1 MAFLK
6 VLRTRHLAIL
16 WLSQVLSAMGD
27 YLYEIAVL
35 WIAVK
40 SVGSGAGIVAA
51 AEAGSML
58 IFGLLGGVYAD
69 RWDRQKVMVVADTV
83 RAIAVSVLPILALHG
98 LLQLWHLVI
107 VAIIIG
113 SLSSLFDPALQACLP
128 VLTPDMQTLQA
139 TNGLMDTTRRLARIL
154 GPGTAGLLIALL
166 PLPHFFTLDA
176 VSFGLSALAV
186 LSLGRHYLWKPAPNE
201 TLQRG
206 VRGILAE
213 IAGAMRLVHNHR
225 PLAWAIGANSFI
237 NFLWSAAFTVGVP
250 LFTYR
255 VLGANVGAYGLIVG
269 AYGVGN
275 VISNVVI
282 GSLTIRHRVA
292 TIFVGKVI
300 LGGGFLLL
308 AFAHS
313 LWVALLGSA
322 LAAVGGPMG
331 DIMTIVIMQ
340 TDLPANQLGKVFSLR
355 MILASAGGSLGLLFA
370 VPLFALLSVPVAIAL
385 RVCELLLGE
394 PPLQKESESFRGMR
408 SEMSSGSG
416 NLRGPSAMD

>member
-6 VLRTRHLAIL
+6 VLRMRHLAIL

-40 SVGSGAGIVAA
+40 SVGSGAGVVAA
-51 AEAGSML
+51 SEAGSML

-69 RWDRQKVMVVADTV
+69 RWDRQKVMVVADV
-83 RAIAVSVLPILALHG
+83 LRAIAVSVLPILALSG
-98 LLQLWHLVI
+98 MLQLWHLVI

-113 SLSSLFDPALQACLP
+113 SLSSLFDPALQASLP
-128 VLTPDMQTLQA
+128 ALTTDIQTLQA

-176 VSFGLSALAV
+176 VSFGISALAV
-186 LSLGRHYLWKPAPNE
+186 LSLGRHYLWKAAPSE
-201 TLQRG
+201 TIQRG

-213 IAGAMRLVHNHR
+213 IGGALRLVHNHR
-225 PLAWAIGANSFI
+225 PLAWAIGANGFI

-255 VLGANVGAYGLIVG
+255 VLGDNVGAYGLIVG

-275 VISNVVI
+275 VLSNIVI

-292 TIFVGKVI
+292 TIFAGKVI
-300 LGGGFLLL
+300 LGGGFLLM
-308 AFAHS
+308 AFAHT

-370 VPLFALLSVPVAIAL
+370 VPLFAFLSVPVAIAL
-385 RVCELLLGE
+385 CALTMSAIGVAGLVRFGFTEPMVTLGTQE
-394 PPLQKESESFRGMR
+394 AERLS
-408 SEMSSGSG
+408 
-416 NLRGPSAMD
+416 